1 MSSNNAS
8 KAYVMQA
15 GEGDQY
21 DKLCDVVGVTICNFK
36 LWTTKIKGR
45 GYKVPMLS
53 RWRMQER
60 HSGHKGLR
68 QIQYAFLELPKYS
81 AGKAPETLV
90 DKWAYFFREAKNL
103 EVVPPALSEGPFR
116 EALEIARRVTFTP
129 AEWLEYERS
138 KMAEQDERGRISFA
152 HRQGEHK
159 GKIEGRAEAR
169 AGDVLTVL
177 RVRGIAVPDAARER
191 ILAEKDPAQLERW
204 LERAILAASVA
215 EVIDEPS

>member
-1 MSSNNAS
+1 
-8 KAYVMQA
+8 
-15 GEGDQY
+15 
-21 DKLCDVVGVTICNFK
+21 
-36 LWTTKIKGR
+36 
-45 GYKVPMLS
+45 
-53 RWRMQER
+53 MQEK

-103 EVVPPALSEGPFR
+103 EVVPPALSEGPFL
-116 EALEIARRVTFTP
+116 EALEIARKSNFTD

-138 KMAEQDERGRISFA
+138 KMAEQDERGRITFA
-152 HRQGEHK
+152 HKQGEHK

-177 RVRGIAVPDAARER
+177 RVRGIAVPGAVRER

-204 LERAILAASVA
+204 LEKAILAASVA
-215 EVIDEPS
+215 EVIEG